1 MLLAVKN
8 RLNEIRHELMI
19 NKQKEM
25 ADKLGLNQAQYNR
38 YERQE
43 MQPSIEIALKI
54 AKMLNKS
61 VEDIF
66 YITDE

>member
-1 MLLAVKN
+1 MPAKN
-8 RLNEIRHELMI
+8 RLNEIRHTLRI
-19 NKQKEM
+19 DKQKTM

-43 MQPSIEIALKI
+43 MQPSLEIALKI

-61 VEDIF
+61 VEEIF
-66 YITDE
+66 YIADD